1 MASLRTDNTIGLGGQ
16 GVIKTLRLAS
26 CVTGDTIKWALPMK
40 GFIPVNE
47 TTTDALSATY
57 DTTTQ
62 LFTVTVANTPDI
74 AIHIL
79 Q

>member
-1 MASLRTDNTIGLGGQ
+1 MASLRADATFGNGGQ
-16 GVIKTLRLAS
+16 GIIKTLKIAS
-26 CVTGDTIKWALPMK
+26 CVTGDTVAWDLPMK

-47 TTTDALSATY
+47 STSDAVTATY

-62 LFTVTVANTPDI
+62 LFTITVANTPNI
-74 AIHIL
+74 AIHII

>member
-16 GVIKTLRLAS
+16 GIIRTLRLAT

-47 TTTDALSATY
+47 TTSDAISATY
-57 DTTTQ
+57 STTTQ
-62 LFTVTVANTPDI
+62 LFTITVANTPNI

>member
-1 MASLRTDNTIGLGGQ
+1 MASLRTPTAGLGGQ
-16 GVIKTLRLAS
+16 GVLRTIRVAT
-26 CVTGDTIKWALPMK
+26 CVTGDTVKWALPMK

-47 TTTDALSATY
+47 STADAVTASY
-57 DTTTQ
+57 STTTQ
-62 LFTVTVANTPDI
+62 LFTITVANTPNI

>member
-1 MASLRTDNTIGLGGQ
+1 MASLRTDNTLGLGGQ
-16 GVIKTLRLAS
+16 GVIKTLKLAS
-26 CVTGDTIKWALPMK
+26 AVTGDTIKWALPMK

-47 TTTDALSATY
+47 TTTDALTATY
-57 DTTTQ
+57 STTTQ
-62 LFTVTVANTPDI
+62 LFTVTVANTPNI

>member
-16 GVIKTLRLAS
+16 GVIRTLRLAT

-47 TTTDALSATY
+47 STTDAVTATY
-57 DTTTQ
+57 SPTTQ
-62 LFTVTVANTPDI
+62 LFTITVANTPNV

>member
-1 MASLRTDNTIGLGGQ
+1 MASLRTDATVGTGGQ
-16 GVIKTLRLAS
+16 GITKILRLAT

-47 TTTDALSATY
+47 TTSDAISASY
-57 DTTTQ
+57 STTTQ
-62 LFTVTVANTPDI
+62 LFTVTVANTPNI
-74 AIHIL
+74 AIHIT

>member
-1 MASLRTDNTIGLGGQ
+1 MASLRTDSTPGLGGQ
-16 GVIKTLRLAS
+16 GIISTLKLAAA
-26 CVTGDTIKWALPMK
+26 VTGDTIKWSLPMK

-47 TTTDALSATY
+47 STADALSVTY
-57 DTTTQ
+57 TAATQ
-62 LFTVTVANTPDI
+62 LFTVTVANTPNI

>member
-47 TTTDALSATY
+47 TTSDAISVTY
-57 DTTTQ
+57 STTTQ
-62 LFTVTVANTPDI
+62 LFTITVANTPNI

>member
-16 GVIKTLRLAS
+16 GVIRTLRLAT

-47 TTTDALSATY
+47 TTSDAISATY
-57 DTTTQ
+57 STTTQ
-62 LFTVTVANTPDI
+62 LFTITVANTPNI